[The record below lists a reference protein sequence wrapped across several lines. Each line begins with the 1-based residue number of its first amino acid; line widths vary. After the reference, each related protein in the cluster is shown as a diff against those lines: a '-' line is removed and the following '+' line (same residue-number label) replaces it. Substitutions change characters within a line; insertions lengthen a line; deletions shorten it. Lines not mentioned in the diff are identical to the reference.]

1 MDYMYYGDGLNY
13 YHNYNNITNMD
24 MYSIVNINEA
34 PYGNS
39 IYLKDKIIWDDKMKN
54 HKRKVKSIDE
64 NLNQFLGLNNNFN
77 IPNNRIN
84 YNYGMVQRNNSG
96 LNNNL
101 KHQKDFKP

>member
-39 IYLKDKIIWDDKMKN
+39 IYLKDKIMGSSN
-54 HKRKVKSIDE
+54 
-64 NLNQFLGLNNNFN
+64 NTNNNDSKG
-77 IPNNRIN
+77 N
-84 YNYGMVQRNNSG
+84 YSSRGSDDYYSY
-96 LNNNL
+96 
-101 KHQKDFKP
+101 

>member
-39 IYLKDKIIWDDKMKN
+39 IYLKDKIISDDKMKK

-64 NLNQFLGLNNNFN
+64 NLN
-77 IPNNRIN
+77 
-84 YNYGMVQRNNSG
+84 
-96 LNNNL
+96 
-101 KHQKDFKP
+101 